1 VGFGCPV
8 ELCDSPYLSWHHF
21 DPPWAVGQHQNPDGM
36 VALCVLHHG
45 QADAGAFTVEQLR
58 AFKDPT
64 RNRAES
70 RLRGRFVWRRDRL
83 VLLAGG
89 NWWSGCEILLK
100 CGPIPIIWLSRDH
113 DGYELLNLDLFD
125 AAGVARLQ
133 LRDNDWVVDR
143 EVDDLVCTPRKASL
157 IVKTASLGAE
167 LSVSFERATRQD
179 VTRRAIDILRAG
191 YQDLPE
197 WVRAQIGDRVPSPE
211 EHGAD
216 TANKL
221 LDGIPEAGS
230 ALCVIEGQLRWPVE
244 VALEPTR
251 IVLPRHNVLT
261 GGVFRN
267 ARIGIQVG

>member
-8 ELCDSPYLSWHHF
+8 ESCDSPYLSWHHF

-36 VALCVLHHG
+36 IALCVLHHG
-45 QADAGAFTVEQLR
+45 QADEGAFTVEQLR
-58 AFKDPT
+58 ALKDPS

-100 CGPIPIIWLSRDH
+100 CGPIPIIWLSRDQ

-125 AAGVARLQ
+125 PAGVARLQ

-191 YQDLPE
+191 YQDLPD
-197 WVRAQIGDRVPSPE
+197 WVRAQIGDRMPSPE

-221 LDGIPEAGS
+221 LEGIPEADS

-251 IVLPRHNVLT
+251 IVLPRHNVFT
-261 GGVFRN
+261 GGVIRN